1 MSNQHTGVSPGAV
14 VLTTVSV
21 GIVGFLTGLVIGL
34 SIGVFL

>member
-1 MSNQHTGVSPGAV
+1 MTTEHTGVSPGAV